1 VKNDDP
7 LSAALGMRPIHE
19 AITDDAASSNE
30 TPDLPVVQETLQ
42 ANLVVSDEDVDHA
55 SIKEMIDDIELA
67 RKNVQDIITKGGESL
82 EEIID
87 LAKQSESPRAFEVV
101 SGLMKTLLDAN
112 RQFVEIAEKKRY
124 TKEDL
129 LKPKEEET
137 SQSTNVTN
145 NNLILSTSDLL
156 KMLKGED
163 Q

>member
-19 AITDDAASSNE
+19 AINDVAADE
-30 TPDLPVVQETLQ
+30 TTDLPIIQEKPQTS
-42 ANLVVSDEDVDHA
+42 LVISNDDDHA

-67 RKNVQDIITKGGESL
+67 RKNIQDIITKGGDSL

-87 LAKQSESPRAFEVV
+87 LAKQSESPRAFEVA

-129 LKPKEEET
+129 LKPKEEE
-137 SQSTNVTN
+137 SSHSTNVTN
-145 NNLILSTSDLL
+145 NNLILSTADLL